1 MKIKKSENGLRRQ
14 IAQICVAVGLAS
26 LSAALA
32 GCASVTYSSPQALS
46 GITIKGAAGAPRQL
60 VCIETTG
67 YYVLWSLPLVSGDLR
82 WNSDKQSIEG
92 GTSFFKDQVGVDELQ
107 SALLKI
113 AESRNCDLADI
124 YIYDADASYAGPSY
138 GGVVG
143 TCFGSSHMSISAVL
157 IPRSPAK

>member
-1 MKIKKSENGLRRQ
+1 MNVLMKIG
-14 IAQICVAVGLAS
+14 A
-26 LSAALA
+26 AALIASAA
-32 GCASVTYSSPQALS
+32 GCASVTYTSPGMLDNVSVKGVEGRKPGQVVLIDTS
-46 GITIKGAAGAPRQL
+46 GFYMFWTI
-60 VCIETTG
+60 
-67 YYVLWSLPLVSGDLR
+67 PLVSGDLR
-82 WNSDKQSIEG
+82 WNEQKKSIEG
-92 GTSFFKDQVGVDELQ
+92 GASFFKDQVGVDELQ

-157 IPRSPAK
+157 VPRSPAK